1 MIQQEIEKLAYSPKE
16 ACHALGLSK
25 GTLAE
30 LLRSGKLPSIRAG
43 KRYLIP
49 RTALEEFINGYK
61 EGENM
66 IQEPDIVRSQQL
78 VNKWG
83 DRRNLPT
90 DADLDEVM
98 EGAQDLQMAITNR
111 MEALNNLTDVLKEA
125 AKEWGPVLIGHKYQA
140 EIEDGRIASISLRSK
155 GDTNGQQ

>member
-1 MIQQEIEKLAYSPKE
+1 MVASRSAGVTLTVVGTGRKCGQRGTRGQGRKINRKGGTMIQ
-16 ACHALGLSK
+16 
-25 GTLAE
+25 
-30 LLRSGKLPSIRAG
+30 
-43 KRYLIP
+43 
-49 RTALEEFINGYK
+49 
-61 EGENM
+61 
-66 IQEPDIVRSQQL
+66 QEPDIVRSQQL

-98 EGAQDLQMAITNR
+98 EGAQDLQMAITTR

-140 EIEDGRIASISLRSK
+140 EIEDGLCHMRAFRHLVITLRSK
-155 GDTNGQQ
+155 GDTDGQQ

>member
-1 MIQQEIEKLAYSPKE
+1 MIQ
-16 ACHALGLSK
+16 
-25 GTLAE
+25 
-30 LLRSGKLPSIRAG
+30 
-43 KRYLIP
+43 
-49 RTALEEFINGYK
+49 
-61 EGENM
+61 
-66 IQEPDIVRSQQL
+66 QEPDIVRSQQL

-98 EGAQDLQMAITNR
+98 EGAQDLQMAITTR

-140 EIEDGRIASISLRSK
+140 EIEDGRIASINLRST
-155 GDTNGQQ
+155 GDTDGQQ